1 MNLEAKGLHFAYH
14 AGNPVLKDISLAVQS
29 DQILYVLGPNG
40 CGKSTLLSCLSGIR
54 RPDRGSIRLD
64 DVDLFSIPPED
75 RARKIGL
82 IPQTHVPAFAY
93 TVRDMVLMG
102 RAPHLGLFDSP
113 RRADYEIADQS
124 LKSVQ
129 LADLWDRPYTELS
142 GGERQLVMIA
152 RGLAQQC
159 PIMLMDEPDAHLD
172 PRNQHR
178 VLELIAQLS
187 GQGVSFV
194 IASHSPN
201 NALFYADRVL
211 LMKDGASLAYGKAA
225 DILTEPLL
233 STAYD
238 LDMAVIG
245 DEDEGIPVPRAI
257 IPRRPTYSRMEPGDI
272 DQPETNLAKVFAGGR
287 ESPQL
292 IIVTGQSGSG
302 KSTWCKELA
311 RRAAEKGLS
320 VGGVLSPAVF
330 ENGEKTGID
339 LIDLSDGTR
348 RRLADRRQG
357 SSSKVTTPRWQF
369 DEAALDWGNTI
380 LGNLPST
387 DLVIIDELGPLE
399 FVRGM
404 GLQNGLRVVDE
415 GGHRVTCVVVRPS
428 LLSDARKRWPHGL
441 VMDVGD
447 GRQQKRSAVRP
458 IFDE

>member
-1 MNLEAKGLHFAYH
+1 MNLEATDLRFAYH
-14 AGNPVLKDISLAVQS
+14 TGKPVLKGISLSVQP

-54 RPDRGSIRLD
+54 KPDRGSIWLD
-64 DVDLFSIPPED
+64 GVDLFDISPED

-93 TVRDMVLMG
+93 SVRDMVLMG

-124 LKSVQ
+124 LESVQ
-129 LADLWDRPYTELS
+129 LTHLRDRPYTELS

-159 PIMLMDEPDAHLD
+159 PILLMDEPDAHLD
-172 PRNQHR
+172 PKNQHR
-178 VLELIAQLS
+178 VLELVAQLS

-211 LMKDGASLAYGKAA
+211 LMKEGTSLAYGKAA

-233 STAYD
+233 STAYE

-245 DEDEGIPVPRAI
+245 EHDEDMHIPRAI

-272 DQPETNLAKVFAGGR
+272 DRPETNLAKVFASGR

-292 IIVTGQSGSG
+292 IIVTGPSGSG
-302 KSTWCKELA
+302 KSTWCKELS
-311 RRAAEKGLS
+311 RRAAGKGLS
-320 VGGVLSPAVF
+320 VRGILSPAVF
-330 ENGEKTGID
+330 ENGGKIGID
-339 LIDLSDGTR
+339 LIDLSDGSR
-348 RRLADRRQG
+348 RRLAEQRRG
-357 SSSKVTTPRWQF
+357 ASSGVTTPRWQF
-369 DEAALDWGNTI
+369 DEGTLDWGNAI
-380 LGNLPST
+380 LGNLPPA

-399 FVRGM
+399 FLRGM
-404 GLQNGLRVVDE
+404 GLQNGLKVVDE
-415 GGHRVTCVVVRPS
+415 RAQPTICVVVRPS
-428 LLSDARKRWPHGL
+428 LVSDARKRWPHGL
-441 VMDVGD
+441 VMDVSGKPGD
-447 GRQQKRSAVRP
+447 GK
-458 IFDE
+458 I

>member
-1 MNLEAKGLHFAYH
+1 MNLEANGLCFAYH
-14 AGNPVLKDISLAVQS
+14 TGKPVLKDISLAVQP

-54 RPDRGSIRLD
+54 KPDQGSILLD
-64 DVDLFSIPPED
+64 GIDLFSIAPED

-124 LKSVQ
+124 LESVQ
-129 LADLWDRPYTELS
+129 LSHLRDRPYTELS

-172 PRNQHR
+172 PQNQHR
-178 VLELIAQLS
+178 VLELVAQLS

-211 LMKDGASLAYGKAA
+211 LMKDGASLAYGKVS

-233 STAYD
+233 STAYE

-245 DEDEGIPVPRAI
+245 DVDEGIPVPRAI
-257 IPRRPTYSRMEPGDI
+257 VPRRPTYSRMEPDDI
-272 DQPETNLAKVFAGGR
+272 ERLETNLAKVFADGQ

-302 KSTWCKELA
+302 KSTWCKELSL
-311 RRAAEKGLS
+311 RAKGIGLS
-320 VGGVLSPAVF
+320 IGGILSPAVF

-339 LIDLSDGTR
+339 LINLADGSH
-348 RRLADRRQG
+348 RRLAGQRQG
-357 SSSKVTTPRWQF
+357 TSSGVTTPRWQF
-369 DEAALDWGNTI
+369 DEATLDWGNII
-380 LGNLPST
+380 LGNLPPT

-399 FVRGM
+399 FRRGM
-404 GLQNGLRVVDE
+404 GLQNGLRVIDE
-415 GGHRVTCVVVRPS
+415 RAHPVMCVVVRPS

-441 VMDVGD
+441 VMDVSGKPGD
-447 GRQQKRSAVRP
+447 GRK
-458 IFDE
+458 